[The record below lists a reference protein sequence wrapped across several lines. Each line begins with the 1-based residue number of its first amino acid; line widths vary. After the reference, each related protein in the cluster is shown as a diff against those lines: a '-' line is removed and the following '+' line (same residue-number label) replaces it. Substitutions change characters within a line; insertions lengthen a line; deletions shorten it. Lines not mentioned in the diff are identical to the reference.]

1 MTVSFLRFIKLSNVY
16 INASKIVS
24 IEKNPD
30 SFRIIMGHQELSSL
44 MFMGSG
50 HVSSELCE
58 YLIHKNQQHDFK
70 AVEDFIKN
78 I

>member
-1 MTVSFLRFIKLSNVY
+1 MNTLRFIKLSNVC

-30 SFRIIMGHQELSSL
+30 SFRIIMGHQEISSL
-44 MFMGSG
+44 MLMGSG
-50 HVSSELCE
+50 HVSSQLCE
-58 YLIHKNQQHDFK
+58 YLVNKKDLYDFK
-70 AVEDFIKN
+70 AVEEFIKN

>member
-1 MTVSFLRFIKLSNVY
+1 MSALRFIKLSNVC

-30 SFRIIMGHQELSSL
+30 SFRIIMGHQELSAL
-44 MFMGSG
+44 MLMGSG

-58 YLIHKNQQHDFK
+58 YLVFKNTQDFK
-70 AVEDFIKN
+70 AVEQFIKN

>member
-1 MTVSFLRFIKLSNVY
+1 MTALSLRFIKLSNVC
-16 INASKIVS
+16 INASRIVS

-30 SFRIIMGHQELSSL
+30 SFRIIMGHQELSAL

-58 YLIHKNQQHDFK
+58 YLIHRRDLHDFK
-70 AVEDFIKN
+70 AVEEFIKN